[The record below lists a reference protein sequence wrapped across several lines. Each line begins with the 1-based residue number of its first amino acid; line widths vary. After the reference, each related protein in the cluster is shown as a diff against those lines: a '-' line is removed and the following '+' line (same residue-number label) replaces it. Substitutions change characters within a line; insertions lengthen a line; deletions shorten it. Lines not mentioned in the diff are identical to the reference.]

1 MPTFTAD
8 FFFTS
13 SFSGEVRDS
22 GVLTATLFDEDL
34 IRGDDADERIEGP
47 DGLAIFNGFFR
58 FVQTGPNLDDVV
70 REFVSGEATTTVTFT
85 DGTTLSGVLGIVDQQ
100 VFNFG
105 ASSNLFLLDVEAL
118 ASVGK
123 TIADV
128 AAVELDALVDH
139 GLSYADLGFSDGP
152 APEPDPTPEPENAAP
167 IAQFDFYQ
175 DVDGGAPFTVSA
187 EAGVLAND
195 GDPDGDALSA
205 SLVSGP
211 SGGSLS
217 FNADGS
223 FTYIADAGFSGVD
236 FFTYEITDG
245 TDTATANVRL
255 EVTASADPAL
265 ILGTDG
271 GDRLRGSGA
280 DETIIGGD
288 GNDKL
293 RGGGGADTF
302 VFGADAADGD
312 RDRDVIRDFDAAE
325 DVIVLEAGA
334 EIRQVTERRG
344 DLFVQL
350 EGDRDV
356 IVIRDADASVVD
368 GFVFLDELFLG

>member
-1 MPTFTAD
+1 MTTFTAD

-22 GVLTATLFDEDL
+22 GILTATLFDEDL
-34 IRGDDADERIEGP
+34 IRGDDEGERIE
-47 DGLAIFNGFFR
+47 DSSGLAIFNGYTR
-58 FVQTGPNLDDVV
+58 FVQTGTGLDDIV
-70 REFVSGEATTTVTFT
+70 REFELGEATTTVTFS
-85 DGTTLSGVLGIVDQQ
+85 DGSSLSGVLGLTDQL

-105 ASSNLFLLDVEAL
+105 ATSSLFLLDVEAL
-118 ASVGK
+118 AAVGK

-128 AAVELDALVDH
+128 SGVDIDGFVDH
-139 GLSYADLGFSDGP
+139 DLSYADLGFSE
-152 APEPDPTPEPENAAP
+152 APEPDPEPTPEPGNAAP
-167 IAQFDFYQ
+167 IAVFDFYQ
-175 DVDGGAPFTVSA
+175 DVDGGAPFEVSA
-187 EAGVLAND
+187 EDGVLSND
-195 GDPDGDALSA
+195 GDPDGDDITAA
-205 SLVSGP
+205 LVSGP
-211 SGGSLS
+211 SGGTLE
-217 FNADGS
+217 FAADGS
-223 FTYIADAGFSGVD
+223 FTYTADAGFSGVD

-271 GDRLRGSGA
+271 NDRLRGTAA
-280 DETIIGGD
+280 DETIIGGAGSD
-288 GNDKL
+288 RL
-293 RGGGGADTF
+293 RGGAGADTF

-325 DVIVLEAGA
+325 DVIVIEDGA
-334 EIRQVTERRG
+334 AIRQVTERRG
-344 DLFVQL
+344 DVFVQL